1 MDVFEKA
8 YGDKNKHKKRIESL
22 AIMAISRMYI
32 DTESDIGKL
41 YQLRVA
47 QNACLW
53 L

>member
-1 MDVFEKA
+1 MFSKKH
-8 YGDKNKHKKRIESL
+8 DKNKHKKRIESL
-22 AIMAISRMYI
+22 SDYNDKSDVYI

-47 QNACLW
+47 QMLLW